1 MHRTRPPIGSL
12 NFAIAS
18 TDLQPPDTQPA
29 HWGRPRPSRYCLGRK
44 GGRADECNGLENRRG
59 ESLRGFESPSFRHS
73 KSQGFA
79 LYVSTLHMERCQS
92 PADRASLLRRWRVTP
107 PVGSNP
113 TLSAR
118 NDGSR
123 FGGAHRLFAPA
134 CEGGFRALGIRTAAR
149 WRSPN
154 DDPSSRPVHP
164 NVRQLLHT
172 KHRAQ

>member
-1 MHRTRPPIGSL
+1 MPSPRPRTGSP
-12 NFAIAS
+12 NFATAS
-18 TDLQPPDTQPA
+18 TEQQRPNTRPA
-29 HWGRPRPSRYCLGRK
+29 HWGRPRPTRYYRGRK

-79 LYVSTLHMERCQS
+79 LYVATLHMERCQS

-134 CEGGFRALGIRTAAR
+134 HEGAFRAPGIHRAAR

-154 DDPSSRPVHP
+154 DGRSSRPGHP
-164 NVRQLLHT
+164 NVQQLRRT
-172 KHRAQ
+172 KRREP